1 MIQVANDSVT
11 IANRLRPALL
21 RLARELRREVHSL
34 GVTGGQVSL
43 LAQIAANP
51 LITASELAKRE
62 RISAPGMS
70 GHLGRLE
77 SAGLI
82 ERTRATDRRQIGLTI
97 TPEGERVLRSVR
109 KRRTAWLVEHLNG
122 LTDEERDRIEAAI
135 EPLERLLEPRSRR
148 RQSPALHAG
157 RSRASAATA
166 TTACSSRDSSRRS
179 AGRGCRTSPCTGSP
193 SRWRRPGRAGSQ
205 SA

>member
-1 MIQVANDSVT
+1 MTNESVA

-51 LITASELAKRE
+51 QITASTLAKRE

-82 ERTRATDRRQIGLTI
+82 ERTRATDRRQVGLTV
-97 TPEGERVLRSVR
+97 TAEGERVLRSVR

-122 LTDEERDRIEAAI
+122 LSDEERDRIEAAI
-135 EPLERLLEPRSRR
+135 EPLERLLEPR
-148 RQSPALHAG
+148 G
-157 RSRASAATA
+157 R
-166 TTACSSRDSSRRS
+166 
-179 AGRGCRTSPCTGSP
+179 
-193 SRWRRPGRAGSQ
+193 
-205 SA
+205 